1 MNFNFPFETIRTDRV
16 KSASIDVEDNL
27 VKVTVPKNLSD
38 ERIEELIKGRILWIK
53 QKLTL
58 QATAIISKPKEYV
71 DGEAF
76 AYLGRN
82 YRLKCANGTEESV
95 KLRSGYLNV
104 TTKNGKSNSEHIK
117 AAIEQWYRTK
127 ALSRLVDK
135 TKRYSAILKVEPTSI
150 NLKDYK
156 AMWGSCSPKGVVS
169 YNWRI
174 ILAFWLVW
182 YNCFYVFIWLFCKD
196 CISYIYKQS
205 ESSIN
210 YFVLCYGI
218 YPISNVCGSFTR

>member
-1 MNFNFPFETIRTDRV
+1 MNFDFPFETIRTDRV

-53 QKLTL
+53 QKLAL
-58 QATAIISKPKEYV
+58 QASAIVSKPKEYV

-76 AYLGRN
+76 SYLGRN
-82 YRLKCANGTEESV
+82 YRLKCAKGLEESV
-95 KLRSGYLNV
+95 KLKSGYLNV
-104 TTKNGKSNSEHIK
+104 TTKNGKRNSEHLK
-117 AAIEQWYRTK
+117 AVVEQWYRTK
-127 ALSRLVDK
+127 ALSRLIDK
-135 TKRYSAILKVEPTSI
+135 TRRYSAILKVEPTSI

-174 ILAFWLVW
+174 ILAPHKIVDYIVVHELCHLIEPNHSSKYWKQVRSVIPDYENSKEWLK
-182 YNCFYVFIWLFCKD
+182 NNG
-196 CISYIYKQS
+196 
-205 ESSIN
+205 SSLLI
-210 YFVLCYGI
+210 
-218 YPISNVCGSFTR
+218 

>member
-1 MNFNFPFETIRTDRV
+1 MNFDFPFETIRTDRV

-53 QKLTL
+53 QKLAL
-58 QATAIISKPKEYV
+58 QASAIVSKPKEYV

-104 TTKNGKSNSEHIK
+104 TTKNGKRNSEYIK

-127 ALSRLVDK
+127 ALSRLIDK

-174 ILAFWLVW
+174 ILAPHKIVDYIVVHELCHLIEPNHSSKYWKQVRSVIPDYENSKEWLK
-182 YNCFYVFIWLFCKD
+182 NNG
-196 CISYIYKQS
+196 
-205 ESSIN
+205 SSLLI
-210 YFVLCYGI
+210 
-218 YPISNVCGSFTR
+218 

>member
-1 MNFNFPFETIRTDRV
+1 MNFDFPFETIRTDRV

-27 VKVTVPKNLSD
+27 VKVTVPKNLSE
-38 ERIEELIKGRILWIK
+38 ERIEELVKGRILWIK
-53 QKLTL
+53 QKLAL
-58 QATAIISKPKEYV
+58 QATANISKPKEYV

-82 YRLKCANGTEESV
+82 YRLKCAIGTEESV

-104 TTKNGKSNSEHIK
+104 TTKNGKRNSEHIK

-174 ILAFWLVW
+174 ILAPHKIVDYIVVHELCHLIEPNHSSKYWKQVRSVIPDYENSKEWLK
-182 YNCFYVFIWLFCKD
+182 NNG
-196 CISYIYKQS
+196 
-205 ESSIN
+205 SSLLI
-210 YFVLCYGI
+210 
-218 YPISNVCGSFTR
+218 

>member
-1 MNFNFPFETIRTDRV
+1 MNFDFPFEIIRTDRV

-38 ERIEELIKGRILWIK
+38 ERIEELIKGRTLWIK
-53 QKLTL
+53 QKLAL
-58 QATAIISKPKEYV
+58 QATAIILKPKEYV

-82 YRLKCANGTEESV
+82 YRLKCAKGLEESV
-95 KLRSGYLNV
+95 KLKSGYLNV
-104 TTKNGKSNSEHIK
+104 TTKNGKRNSEHIK
-117 AAIEQWYRTK
+117 VAIEQWYRTK
-127 ALSRLVDK
+127 ALSRLIDK
-135 TKRYSAILKVEPTSI
+135 TRRYSAILKVEPTSI

-174 ILAFWLVW
+174 ILAPHKIVDYIVVHELCHLIEPNHSSKYWKQVRSVIPDYENSKEWLK
-182 YNCFYVFIWLFCKD
+182 NNG
-196 CISYIYKQS
+196 
-205 ESSIN
+205 SSLLI
-210 YFVLCYGI
+210 
-218 YPISNVCGSFTR
+218 

>member
-1 MNFNFPFETIRTDRV
+1 MNFDFPFETIRTDRV

-38 ERIEELIKGRILWIK
+38 ERIEELIKGRTLWIK
-53 QKLTL
+53 QKLAL

-82 YRLKCANGTEESV
+82 YRLKCVNGTEESV

-104 TTKNGKSNSEHIK
+104 TTKNGKRNSEHIK

-169 YNWRI
+169 YNWKI
-174 ILAFWLVW
+174 ILAPHKIVDYIVVHELCHLIEPNHSSKYWKQVRSVIPDYENSKEWLK
-182 YNCFYVFIWLFCKD
+182 NNG
-196 CISYIYKQS
+196 
-205 ESSIN
+205 SSLLI
-210 YFVLCYGI
+210 
-218 YPISNVCGSFTR
+218 

>member
-1 MNFNFPFETIRTDRV
+1 MNFDFPFETIRTDRV

-53 QKLTL
+53 QKLAL

-104 TTKNGKSNSEHIK
+104 TTKNGKRNSEHIK

-174 ILAFWLVW
+174 ILAPHKIVDYIVVHELCHLIEPNHSSKYWKQVRSVIPDYENSKEWLK
-182 YNCFYVFIWLFCKD
+182 NNG
-196 CISYIYKQS
+196 
-205 ESSIN
+205 SSLLI
-210 YFVLCYGI
+210 
-218 YPISNVCGSFTR
+218 

>member
-1 MNFNFPFETIRTDRV
+1 MNFDFPFEIIRTDRV

-38 ERIEELIKGRILWIK
+38 ERIEELIKGRTLWIK
-53 QKLTL
+53 QKLAL
-58 QATAIISKPKEYV
+58 QATAIILKPKEYV

-82 YRLKCANGTEESV
+82 YRLKCAKGVEESV
-95 KLRSGYLNV
+95 KLKSGYLNV
-104 TTKNGKSNSEHIK
+104 TTKNGQRNSEHLK
-117 AAIEQWYRTK
+117 AVVEQWYRTK
-127 ALSRLVDK
+127 ALSRLIDK
-135 TKRYSAILKVEPTSI
+135 TRRYSAILKVEPTSI

-174 ILAFWLVW
+174 ILAPHKIVDYIVVHELCHLIEPNHSSKYWKQVRSVIPDYENSKEWLK
-182 YNCFYVFIWLFCKD
+182 NNG
-196 CISYIYKQS
+196 
-205 ESSIN
+205 SSLLI
-210 YFVLCYGI
+210 
-218 YPISNVCGSFTR
+218 

>member
-1 MNFNFPFETIRTDRV
+1 MNFDFPFETIRTDRV

-53 QKLTL
+53 QKLAL
-58 QATAIISKPKEYV
+58 QASAIVSKPKEYV

-82 YRLKCANGTEESV
+82 YRLKCAKGLEESV
-95 KLRSGYLNV
+95 KLKSGYLNV
-104 TTKNGKSNSEHIK
+104 TSKNGKRNSEHIK

-127 ALSRLVDK
+127 ALSRLVNK

-174 ILAFWLVW
+174 ILAPHKIVDYIVVHELCHLIEPNHSSKYWKQVRSVIPDYENSKEWLKI
-182 YNCFYVFIWLFCKD
+182 NG
-196 CISYIYKQS
+196 
-205 ESSIN
+205 SSLLI
-210 YFVLCYGI
+210 
-218 YPISNVCGSFTR
+218 

>member
-1 MNFNFPFETIRTDRV
+1 MNFDFPFETIRTDRV

-53 QKLTL
+53 QKLAL
-58 QATAIISKPKEYV
+58 QASAIVSKPKEYV

-82 YRLKCANGTEESV
+82 YRLKCAKGLEESV
-95 KLRSGYLNV
+95 KLKSGYLNV
-104 TTKNGKSNSEHIK
+104 TSKNGKRNSEHIK

-127 ALSRLVDK
+127 ALSRLVNK

-174 ILAFWLVW
+174 ILAPHKIVDYIVVHELCHLIEPNHSSKYWKQVRSVIPDYEHSKEWLK
-182 YNCFYVFIWLFCKD
+182 NNG
-196 CISYIYKQS
+196 
-205 ESSIN
+205 SSLLI
-210 YFVLCYGI
+210 
-218 YPISNVCGSFTR
+218 

>member
-1 MNFNFPFETIRTDRV
+1 VNFDFPFETIRTDRV

-27 VKVTVPKNLSD
+27 VKVTVPKNLSE
-38 ERIEELIKGRILWIK
+38 ERIEELVKGRILWIK
-53 QKLTL
+53 QKLAL
-58 QATAIISKPKEYV
+58 QATANISKPKEYV

-82 YRLKCANGTEESV
+82 YRLKCAIGTEESV

-104 TTKNGKSNSEHIK
+104 TIKNGKRNSEHIK

-127 ALSRLVDK
+127 ALSRLIDK
-135 TKRYSAILKVEPTSI
+135 TRRYSAILKVEPTSI

-174 ILAFWLVW
+174 ILAPHKIVDYIVVHELCHLIEPNHSSKYWKQVRSVIPDYENSKEWLK
-182 YNCFYVFIWLFCKD
+182 NNG
-196 CISYIYKQS
+196 
-205 ESSIN
+205 SSLLI
-210 YFVLCYGI
+210 
-218 YPISNVCGSFTR
+218 

>member
-1 MNFNFPFETIRTDRV
+1 MNFDFPFETIRTDRV

-38 ERIEELIKGRILWIK
+38 ERIEELIKGRTLWIK
-53 QKLTL
+53 QKLAL
-58 QATAIISKPKEYV
+58 QATAIVSKPKEYV

-82 YRLKCANGTEESV
+82 YRLKCIYGTEESV
-95 KLRSGYLNV
+95 KLKSGYLNV
-104 TTKNGKSNSEHIK
+104 TTKNGKRNSEHIK
-117 AAIEQWYRTK
+117 VAIEQWYRTK
-127 ALSRLVDK
+127 ALSRLIDK
-135 TKRYSAILKVEPTSI
+135 TRRYSAILKVEPTSI

-174 ILAFWLVW
+174 ILAPHKIVDYIVVHELCHLIEPNHSSKYWKQVRSVIPDYENSKEWLK
-182 YNCFYVFIWLFCKD
+182 NNG
-196 CISYIYKQS
+196 
-205 ESSIN
+205 SSLLI
-210 YFVLCYGI
+210 
-218 YPISNVCGSFTR
+218 

>member
-1 MNFNFPFETIRTDRV
+1 VNFDFPFEIIRTDRV

-38 ERIEELIKGRILWIK
+38 ERIEELIKGRLLWIK
-53 QKLTL
+53 QKLAL
-58 QATAIISKPKEYV
+58 QASAIVSKPKEYV

-82 YRLKCANGTEESV
+82 YRLKCAKGVEESV
-95 KLRSGYLNV
+95 KLKSGYLNV
-104 TTKNGKSNSEHIK
+104 TTKNGKRNSEHLK
-117 AAIEQWYRTK
+117 AVVEQWYRTK
-127 ALSRLVDK
+127 ALSRLIDK
-135 TKRYSAILKVEPTSI
+135 TRRYSAILKVEPTSI

-174 ILAFWLVW
+174 ILAPHKIVDYIVVHELCHLIEPNHSSKYWKQVRSVIPDYENSKEWLK
-182 YNCFYVFIWLFCKD
+182 NNGNSLLI
-196 CISYIYKQS
+196 
-205 ESSIN
+205 
-210 YFVLCYGI
+210 
-218 YPISNVCGSFTR
+218 

>member
-1 MNFNFPFETIRTDRV
+1 VNFDFPFEIIRTDRV

-53 QKLTL
+53 QKLAL
-58 QATAIISKPKEYV
+58 QASAIVSKPKEYV

-82 YRLKCANGTEESV
+82 YRLKCAKGLEESV
-95 KLRSGYLNV
+95 KLKSGYLNV
-104 TTKNGKSNSEHIK
+104 TSKNGKRNSEHIK

-127 ALSRLVDK
+127 ALSRLVNK

-174 ILAFWLVW
+174 ILAPHKIVDYIVVHELCHLIEPNHSSKYWKQVRSVIPDYENSKEWLKI
-182 YNCFYVFIWLFCKD
+182 NG
-196 CISYIYKQS
+196 
-205 ESSIN
+205 SSLLI
-210 YFVLCYGI
+210 
-218 YPISNVCGSFTR
+218 